1 MEIDLKRIPDKKY
14 FSTIEVSKIVGI
26 EAHTLRYWE
35 KEFGSLFNVKKT
47 SNQRIFKK
55 NDIVNFLKI
64 KSLIKKEG
72 MTIKGAKSKI
82 KKFEIDTKSSTNVL
96 PILKC
101 ILKELKK

>member
-64 KSLIKKEG
+64 KSLIKKDRFDEVESQL
-72 MTIKGAKSKI
+72 K
-82 KKFEIDTKSSTNVL
+82 STNHIKT
-96 PILKC
+96 ILKG
-101 ILKELKK
+101 IN

>member
-1 MEIDLKRIPDKKY
+1 MEIDLKKIPDKKY

-82 KKFEIDTKSSTNVL
+82 CLLYTSPSPRDKCRSRMPSSA
-96 PILKC
+96 
-101 ILKELKK
+101 

>member
-47 SNQRIFKK
+47 PKQRIFKK

-72 MTIKGAKSKI
+72 MTIKEQS
-82 KKFEIDTKSSTNVL
+82 
-96 PILKC
+96 LKLRNSRS
-101 ILKELKK
+101 IQSLR

>member
-1 MEIDLKRIPDKKY
+1 MEIDLKKIPDKKY

-55 NDIVNFLKI
+55 ND
-64 KSLIKKEG
+64 
-72 MTIKGAKSKI
+72 
-82 KKFEIDTKSSTNVL
+82 
-96 PILKC
+96 
-101 ILKELKK
+101 